1 MTERMMA
8 AMDHP
13 LVDVIGHPTGRK
25 ILRREPY
32 PVDIE
37 RLVAHAAETGT
48 MLEINAEPG
57 PARPLRPPR
66 PRWPPRRACRS

>member
-1 MTERMMA
+1 MTKRMMT

-32 PVDIE
+32 AVNVE
-37 RLVAHAAETGT
+37 QLVAHAAETGT
-48 MLEINAEPG
+48 VPRDQRQPG
-57 PARPLRPPR
+57 PARPERRPRPPGGGG
-66 PRWPPRRACRS
+66 RACRS